1 MAGVGAIGRIGRI
14 GQPAIR
20 LGGRIY
26 QAETLALVARFTTPP
41 TEARKILIDNV
52 ILALKAAGAWT
63 KLDAF
68 YLMAAADNQA
78 ARRNWIQDAY
88 NLTAVSGP
96 TFVADRGYT
105 GDGLT
110 SYLDSG
116 FNPTT
121 APSPK
126 FTLDSASVGA
136 WVRTDVSE
144 DKSEAGNGNAFVRG
158 RRGATLL
165 PGYRANDTTTRN
177 GNAIAD
183 SLGLTAWSRFGAASI
198 TVYKNGVVNATAVFA
213 SVALSNSNFFVGSSG
228 AGLISSKQQV
238 AAFWGQS
245 LLDAEQAAIHSAIS
259 AYATAVG
266 A

>member
-1 MAGVGAIGRIGRI
+1 MMIGLGLALGAGR
-14 GQPAIR
+14 
-20 LGGRIY
+20 GGRAY
-26 QAETLALVARFTTPP
+26 QAESRALFARFTTPP
-41 TEARKILIDNV
+41 TGARKVLIDNL
-52 ILALKAAGAWT
+52 IKTLKNGGVWS

-68 YLMAAADNQA
+68 FILAAADNQA

-105 GDGLT
+105 ADGLT

-121 APSPK
+121 ASSPK
-126 FTLDSASVGA
+126 LTLNSAALGA
-136 WVRTDVSE
+136 WVRTDVNE
-144 DKSEAGNGNAFVRG
+144 DKGECGNDNAFVRG

-177 GNAIAD
+177 GNAIAT
-183 SLGLTAWSRFGAASI
+183 SIGLTSWSRSGAAAI
-198 TVYKNGVVNATAVFA
+198 TVYKNGAVNATAVFA
-213 SVALSNSNFFVGSSG
+213 SVALANANIRVCSSG
-228 AGLISSKQQV
+228 TGLISTKQNV
-238 AAFWGQS
+238 AAFWGQNLS
-245 LLDAEQAAIHSAIS
+245 DAEQATIYNAINT
-259 AYATAVG
+259 YATAVG

>member
-1 MAGVGAIGRIGRI
+1 MAGVGGIGRIGRI
-14 GQPAIR
+14 GQPAIFT
-20 LGGRIY
+20 GVAY
-26 QAETLALVARFTTPP
+26 DPDAAALFARFTTPP
-41 TEARKILIDNV
+41 TSARKVLIDNLV
-52 ILALKAAGAWT
+52 RSLKAGGVWS

-68 YLMAAADNQA
+68 FILAAADNQA

-105 GDGLT
+105 ADGLT

-126 FTLDSASVGA
+126 FALNSACVGA
-136 WVRTDVSE
+136 WVRTDVNE
-144 DKSEAGNGNAFVRG
+144 DKGECGNDNAFVRG

-177 GNAIAD
+177 GNAIAT
-183 SLGLTAWSRFGAASI
+183 SAGLTSWSRSGAAAI
-198 TVYKNGVVNATAVFA
+198 TVYKDGAINATAVFA
-213 SVALSNSNFFVGSSG
+213 SVALANANMRVCSSG
-228 AGLISSKQQV
+228 TGLISTKQNV
-238 AAFWGQS
+238 ASFWGQS
-245 LLDAEQAAIHSAIS
+245 LSDAEQATIYSAIS
-259 AYATAVG
+259 TYLTAVG